1 MTALDRIAHFQG
13 RRDEVANVQ
22 LARDLASRKDKAGIR
37 EIAAGLSHKHPGV
50 QADCVKVLYEIGAV
64 SPELVAGYLPDFLA
78 LLKRRDNRLVWGGMT
93 ALSAVAMA
101 RPSEIYAHRR
111 EILEAMAAGSVIT
124 VDAGILALSVAAAS
138 SPARRRGI
146 LPHLIQHLRS
156 CRPKDVPQHAE
167 KILVAVDRAAGSA
180 FLRVL
185 KGRLKE
191 LSPSQ
196 QARVR
201 KVVRHVEGLPGKPS
215 G

>member
-1 MTALDRIAHFQG
+1 MTALDRIAHFLG

-22 LARDLASRKDKAGIR
+22 LARDLASRKDQAGIR

-64 SPELVAGYLPDFLA
+64 APALVADYVPEFLA

-93 ALSAVAMA
+93 ALSAVARA
-101 RPSEIYAHRR
+101 RPDEIYDHRG

-124 VDAGILALSVAAAS
+124 VDAGVLALSTAAAS
-138 SPARRRGI
+138 SPLRRRRI
-146 LPHLIQHLRS
+146 LPQLIQHLRS

-167 KILVAVDRAAGSA
+167 KILVAVDRTAGSA

-196 QARVR
+196 QARLR
-201 KVVRHVEGLPGKPS
+201 KVLRQVEGIQGRHS